1 MLEIALIDDEQS
13 WHNIFVNKLKSFFQE
28 DIRVD
33 SFFDGESLFEKS
45 RPYDVV
51 FFDVELGKNKE
62 DGLSLCKKYKTM
74 YPEQKHIAIIL
85 TTHTELGRYGYL
97 SNAFRYIDK
106 LNLDEELEEAVH
118 AVELIRG
125 NEKSI
130 QFNFDKI
137 GVEDVIVDS
146 IVCAETERRK
156 VILRLNNGES
166 FYIKNNYSEITDTL
180 KTYGF
185 YEIRKGI
192 IINMKYVT
200 DVIDDYLLLK
210 GIKTKY
216 YISRRKQ
223 REFVDVFIKWRM
235 DRASG

>member
-1 MLEIALIDDEQS
+1 M
-13 WHNIFVNKLKSFFQE
+13 
-28 DIRVD
+28 D

-51 FFDVELGKNKE
+51 FFDVELGENKE
-62 DGLSLCKKYKTM
+62 DGLSLCKKYKTI

-85 TTHTELGRYGYL
+85 TTHTELGRYGYM

-118 AVELIRG
+118 AIELIRE

-137 GVEDVIVDS
+137 GVEDVIVDT

>member
-1 MLEIALIDDEQS
+1 M
-13 WHNIFVNKLKSFFQE
+13 
-28 DIRVD
+28 
-33 SFFDGESLFEKS
+33 
-45 RPYDVV
+45 
-51 FFDVELGKNKE
+51 
-62 DGLSLCKKYKTM
+62 
-74 YPEQKHIAIIL
+74 
-85 TTHTELGRYGYL
+85 
-97 SNAFRYIDK
+97 
-106 LNLDEELEEAVH
+106 
-118 AVELIRG
+118 
-125 NEKSI
+125 
-130 QFNFDKI
+130 
-137 GVEDVIVDS
+137 EDVIVDT

>member
-33 SFFDGESLFEKS
+33 SFFDGESLFENS
-45 RPYDVV
+45 RPYDVA
-51 FFDVELGKNKE
+51 FFDVELGENKE

-85 TTHTELGRYGYL
+85 TTHTELGRYGYM

-106 LNLDEELEEAVH
+106 LNLDEEREEAVH

-130 QFNFDKI
+130 QFNFDKV
-137 GVEDVIVDS
+137 GTRNVRVDS
-146 IVCAETERRK
+146 IVCAETEGRK
-156 VILRLNNGES
+156 VLLRLNNGES
-166 FYIKNNYSEITDTL
+166 FNIKDNYSKVTDTL
-180 KTYGF
+180 KPYGF

-200 DVIDDYLLLK
+200 DVIDDYVLLK

-216 YISRRKQ
+216 YISRRRQ
-223 REFVDVFIKWRM
+223 RDFVDVFIKWRM

>member
-1 MLEIALIDDEQS
+1 MERLRSFLMMTQSFPTEIMIN
-13 WHNIFVNKLKSFFQE
+13 NIFVNKLKSFFQE

-51 FFDVELGKNKE
+51 FFDVELGENKE
-62 DGLSLCKKYKTM
+62 DGLSLCKKYKTV

-85 TTHTELGRYGYL
+85 TTHTELGRYGYML
-97 SNAFRYIDK
+97 NAFRYIDK

-118 AVELIRG
+118 AVELIWG

-137 GVEDVIVDS
+137 GVE
-146 IVCAETERRK
+146 
-156 VILRLNNGES
+156 
-166 FYIKNNYSEITDTL
+166 
-180 KTYGF
+180 
-185 YEIRKGI
+185 
-192 IINMKYVT
+192 

-235 DRASG
+235 DRALG